1 MDTISFSPF
10 DLETEFASI
19 PRRMT
24 QFRDRT
30 RKEGTVDVYWLYDDG
45 GLTLLLPHIL
55 STRAKFARYT
65 GIRKLSNHRKA
76 QQNGFGCVR
85 RIFSLI

>member
-1 MDTISFSPF
+1 M
-10 DLETEFASI
+10 FASI

-55 STRAKFARYT
+55 STRAKFARYISCKET
-65 GIRKLSNHRKA
+65 IVEGSCISRGTTLNCKEK
-76 QQNGFGCVR
+76 CT
-85 RIFSLI
+85 